1 MSDSKHAK
9 DIIDAVKRSDAYE
22 HAVSKLSEADR
33 ASIEA
38 TVESFAAIL
47 GPLIGTLDG
56 LEQSEEVKAVVRA
69 RLAERM
75 RMGS

>member
-1 MSDSKHAK
+1 MSDGKYAK
-9 DIIDAVKRSDAYE
+9 DIVDAVKSSDVYE

-33 ASIEA
+33 AGVEA

-56 LEQSEEVKAVVRA
+56 LEQSEDVKAAVRA
-69 RLAERM
+69 RLAEKM
-75 RMGS
+75 RTGN